1 MICLNSFPSQVQLLS
16 GPGLSYPVR
25 LRRNSPS
32 GPHARPQSPQWPG
45 MKMASLRGSAWPRLV
60 TSALSCSPWQ
70 ENGAP
75 GNCSGRNAPR
85 LPSALSVPLFDHFDL
100 HQLLALVSP
109 APTPG
114 TFYPRMWLIPSR
126 VPVGRHRKRSLNHRP
141 KSGTFVAPSSTPVA
155 RTVSFVIYLN
165 DVKIR
170 QGKKIL

>member
-16 GPGLSYPVR
+16 DPGLSYPAR

-32 GPHARPQSPQWPG
+32 GPHTRAQSPQWPG
-45 MKMASLRGSAWPRLV
+45 MEMASLGGSACNFCP
-60 TSALSCSPWQ
+60 SCPPWQ

-85 LPSALSVPLFDHFDL
+85 LPSALSFPLFDHFDL

-114 TFYPRMWLIPSR
+114 TLYPRMWLIPSR
-126 VPVGRHRKRSLNHRP
+126 APVGRHRKKSLNHRP
-141 KSGTFVAPSSTPVA
+141 KSGTFVAPSFTCIA